1 MDIPVSQGFVVAKFN
16 PSSSAYWL
24 SPSARVAASR
34 IVTQPFWAF
43 AYWYPGEEGAEPPY
57 LSAISSKPSPSNLP
71 NASFLLGPKQAIDSG
86 MLWFDPA
93 ALIVHPP
100 LPSTHA
106 ELCQPVYLHSE
117 PSLITLDHIT
127 ATKTP
132 PFMLE
137 ATAFDIFRTLGRQTR
152 SEAYTRALARQ
163 NARIGAWTF
172 GEDPPE
178 DDRLGYVFGQLSNPR
193 AYAFDYGIRASDCLP
208 PFEHVAT
215 LYEEIYLYI
224 QLCKDYRWP
233 GVEDTIAWA
242 QAMRTKRTPGRMR
255 RPEGVC
261 RLMTKP
267 STLLQRD
274 DRFRED
280 AQTAWDLALMPRYY
294 TESGGLPEE
303 EDESELHSDS
313 PYLLEF
319 AFPDAPEWYPT
330 IELGRPRVIVFDVF
344 GVLLDRENAI
354 LTALR
359 AWLPADWQDRRPEN
373 DIEDVVKLYI
383 ECEALANRARS
394 ESARS
399 VPELIQTALAD
410 VAMFLDLPFSDTQ
423 TQAFPGPRRSPALHS
438 PAADAYCARA
448 RAAADAAAIAT
459 ILRPRPFP
467 DVELAVQ
474 RLAHTGGDCTLL
486 CIPPYSAAHMDL
498 LRPSLPPALRGPPT
512 CSLAAAAPLHTP
524 CPPGVFDALAAL
536 VPPDVRPEE
545 ILLVSAGVG
554 RVISPALVRRHATA
568 LVRRPGSLEGNVRF
582 IISRKRERNPV
593 PSVRV
598 SDLGKLCDALGL
610 A

>member
-1 MDIPVSQGFVVAKFN
+1 MDKPVSQGFVLAKFN
-16 PSSSAYWL
+16 PRSSAYWL
-24 SPSARVAASR
+24 SPSARLAASR
-34 IVTQPFWAF
+34 IVTQRFWALIH
-43 AYWYPGEEGAEPPY
+43 WSPGAEGAGAPS
-57 LSAISSKPSPSNLP
+57 LSVISSEPAPSDCP
-71 NASFLLGPKQAIDSG
+71 NASFILGPKLAVDSG

-106 ELCQPVYLHSE
+106 ELCQPVFLHSV
-117 PSLITLDHIT
+117 PSIRTLDRIT
-127 ATKTP
+127 AERP
-132 PFMLE
+132 PPYVLE
-137 ATAFDIFRTLGRQTR
+137 PTAFDVFKTVGKEAR
-152 SEAYTRALARQ
+152 SEAYRRALAKQ
-163 NARIGAWTF
+163 DARNSETHG
-172 GEDPPE
+172 GDPPE
-178 DDRLGYVFGQLSNPR
+178 EDRLAYVFGELNNPR
-193 AYAFDYGIRASDCLP
+193 AYAFEYGIQPDECIP

-215 LYEEIYLYI
+215 LYDEMFLYI
-224 QLCKDYRWP
+224 QLCKDYRWA

-242 QAMRTKRTPGRMR
+242 QATRTKGMPGRMR
-255 RPEGVC
+255 RPENVRG
-261 RLMTKP
+261 LPKP
-267 STLLQRD
+267 SALLQRD

-280 AQTAWDLALMPRYY
+280 AQTAWDLALKPRYW
-294 TESGGLPEE
+294 TESGGLPE

-313 PYLLEF
+313 PYLLPF

-344 GVLLDRENAI
+344 GILLDREDAI
-354 LTALR
+354 RTALR

-399 VPELIQTALAD
+399 VPELIQAALAD
-410 VAMFLDLPFSDTQ
+410 VAMFLNLPFFDTQ

-467 DVELAVQ
+467 DVEHAVQ

-486 CIPPYSAAHMDL
+486 CIPPYSTAHMDL
-498 LRPSLPPALRGPPT
+498 LRPSLPLALRGPPT

-524 CPPGVFDALAAL
+524 YPPSVFDALAAL
-536 VPPDVRPEE
+536 VPSDVRPEE
-545 ILLVSAGVG
+545 ILLVSAGIG

-568 LVRRPGSLEGNVRF
+568 LITRPGSLEGSARF

-593 PSVRV
+593 PSVFV